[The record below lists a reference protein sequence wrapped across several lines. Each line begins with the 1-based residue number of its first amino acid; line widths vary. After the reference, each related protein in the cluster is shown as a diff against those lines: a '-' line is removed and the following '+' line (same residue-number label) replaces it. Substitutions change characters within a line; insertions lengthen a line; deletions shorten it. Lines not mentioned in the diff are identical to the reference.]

1 MIFIKVFSFSFCDIN
16 SNKNYNETIK
26 SKSDK
31 ELNKNISSDDSI
43 EKANDFEKFLKNKR
57 KYLERLK
64 RIRRWKK
71 HKKDAIMLFFQNLSK
86 FIRFSFYFLIGIFS
100 IINVTERKEIPL

>member
-43 EKANDFEKFLKNKR
+43 EKANDFEKF
-57 KYLERLK
+57 
-64 RIRRWKK
+64 
-71 HKKDAIMLFFQNLSK
+71 
-86 FIRFSFYFLIGIFS
+86 
-100 IINVTERKEIPL
+100 